1 MKKITIT
8 LLVLIIVFST
18 CSLAFANEITPPSES
33 IETIKFD
40 IPIENIDNGAES
52 QYYLIVDE
60 KGYQTYSEMPPEE
73 VITKAISV
81 IVLSAIP
88 QEWHD
93 EYVTMTIKV
102 DVTDG
107 AALKLFTAQVSV
119 DTQSS
124 LNEEHYSHFSVKL
137 SDNAGTKH
145 LSDEYSAWIPEGTYK
160 ISINMTKCY
169 ATNIYGEKNSVSNYR
184 KFFNRN

>member
-8 LLVLIIVFST
+8 ILVLIIVFST
-18 CSLAFANEITPPSES
+18 CSLAFANEITSPSES

-40 IPIENIDNGAES
+40 IPIENIDKGAES

-88 QEWHD
+88 QSWHN

-102 DVTDG
+102 DVTAG
-107 AALKLFTAQVSV
+107 AALKLFTADVSV
-119 DTQSS
+119 DSQSS
-124 LNEEHYSHFSVKL
+124 LYPEHYSDFSAKL

-145 LSDEYSAWIPEGTYK
+145 LSDEYSAWIPKGTDGIA
-160 ISINMTKCY
+160 ISMTNCY
-169 ATNIYGEKNSVSNYR
+169 VTNIYGEKNSASNYR
-184 KFFNRN
+184 KLFNRN

>member
-8 LLVLIIVFST
+8 ILVLIIVFST
-18 CSLAFANEITPPSES
+18 CSLAFANEITSPSES

-40 IPIENIDNGAES
+40 IPIENIDKGAES

-88 QEWHD
+88 QSWH
-93 EYVTMTIKV
+93 
-102 DVTDG
+102 
-107 AALKLFTAQVSV
+107 
-119 DTQSS
+119 
-124 LNEEHYSHFSVKL
+124 N
-137 SDNAGTKH
+137 
-145 LSDEYSAWIPEGTYK
+145 
-160 ISINMTKCY
+160 
-169 ATNIYGEKNSVSNYR
+169 
-184 KFFNRN
+184 